1 MLRAPWKTNTFRL
14 RDSILDRPATR
25 TPAAH
30 PTLRLDPGAEH
41 FSNFIGF
48 RGPAGRQGLGRIMKR
63 GKETTDGRGYPNP
76 YATRDRRAR
85 ESRSVAERAERT
97 TPPRTRR
104 ILEGSAKNSRAILPL
119 RLSVQFSS
127 VLQFTSVQFNSGRL
141 KLSALSRQPRAVGLR
156 SGC

>member
-1 MLRAPWKTNTFRL
+1 MTSPRFPGSRIFTT
-14 RDSILDRPATR
+14 D
-25 TPAAH
+25 H
-30 PTLRLDPGAEH
+30 PTTSMKCESSYSFRHREH
-41 FSNFIGF
+41 HPQTFIGF